1 MKKIRKIL
9 IANRGEIVNRI
20 IRAAR
25 ELSIIPVVIYTDEDL
40 GLTYLDTL
48 IEKHRLDGNTLTET
62 WLNQEQIIA
71 IARRAGADAIHPGYG
86 FLSENPDFAEL
97 CKASGI
103 SWIGPSPGVM
113 RQMSGK
119 APARELAIKT
129 GVPVI
134 PAISGDAAEIIARSP
149 ELTFPILIKAVAG
162 GGGRGMRIIRTHE
175 DFQHQIELASAE
187 AGKFFGN
194 PGIFA
199 EQYIENG
206 RHIEVQIL
214 GDHHGNVIHLFERD
228 CSVQRRYQKIIEEAP
243 APNLPEA
250 TRNGLLESAVTLARA
265 AGYDSAGTIEFLVDP
280 EGNHYFI
287 EMNTRIQVEHPV
299 TEMIT
304 GIDIVKEQIRVAE
317 GRPLKFVQDRI
328 RTRGHAI
335 ECRICA
341 EDYTDQFHPSP
352 GTIGLYVAP
361 EGRGVRIE
369 DAVRT
374 GSEVSSRF
382 DSMISKLIIRATT
395 RESAIER
402 MKKALDQYVIHGPE
416 TNLAF
421 QREILSDP
429 SFVEG
434 KYSTH
439 FLTDH
444 SEPLLGRIRERRSR
458 VSREHL
464 GHLYQQASYRL
475 HRRSVKVTQK
485 DPWNGLHGWRQLSQR
500 PVDIEGYMVWINGR
514 DPVGVIDHTP
524 GKLRF
529 ILDSHEQTA
538 WYSVLP
544 DNTMILTWQG
554 FNFRVTDPAITRKL
568 GMEGGSENGAVKNA
582 GSRITAPLPGR
593 IARLLVRSGD
603 KVSRGT
609 SLAVIESM
617 KTENQIL
624 APADGIVGT
633 IMVTEGQQ
641 VKSNDLIMDINTN

>member
-25 ELSIIPVVIYTDEDL
+25 ELSIIPVVVYTDEDQ

-48 IEKHRLDGNTLTET
+48 IEKHRLEGSTLLET
-62 WLNQEQIIA
+62 YLNQEQIIG
-71 IARRAGADAIHPGYG
+71 IARQAGVDAIHPGYG
-86 FLSENPDFAEL
+86 FLSENPEFAEL
-97 CKASGI
+97 CAASGI
-103 SWIGPSPGVM
+103 IWIGPSPAVM

-134 PAISGDAAEIIARSP
+134 PAISGNAAEIISQSSQLR
-149 ELTFPILIKAVAG
+149 FPILIKAVAG
-162 GGGRGMRIIRTHE
+162 GGGRGMRIIKTHE
-175 DFQHQIELASAE
+175 DFPRQIELASAE

-206 RHIEVQIL
+206 RHIEVQII

-243 APNLPEA
+243 APNLPET
-250 TRNGLLESAVTLARA
+250 TRNGLLESAVKLARA

-317 GRPLKFVQDRI
+317 GKPLKFAQDRI

-341 EDYTDQFHPSP
+341 EDYNDHFHPSP

-361 EGRGVRIE
+361 EGRGIRIE
-369 DAVRT
+369 DAVRN
-374 GSEVSSRF
+374 GSEISSRF
-382 DSMISKLIIRATT
+382 DSMISKLIVRAPS

-402 MKKALDQYVIHGPE
+402 MRKALDHYVIHGPE
-416 TNLAF
+416 TNVAF
-421 QREILSDP
+421 QREMMSDP
-429 SFVEG
+429 AFVEG
-434 KYSTH
+434 KYTTQFIGDFTEH
-439 FLTDH
+439 VV
-444 SEPLLGRIRERRSR
+444 ERIRERRNR

-500 PVDIEGYMVWINGR
+500 PLDIEGYTVWINGR

-544 DNTMILTWQG
+544 DNTMILSWQG
-554 FNFRVTDPAITRKL
+554 FNFRVTDPAVTRKL
-568 GMEGGSENGAVKNA
+568 GTEGGPESGNGKGN
-582 GSRITAPLPGR
+582 GSKITAPLPGR
-593 IARLLVRSGD
+593 IARLLVKTGEQ
-603 KVSRGT
+603 VTRGT
-609 SLAVIESM
+609 CLAVIESM

-624 APADGIVGT
+624 APSDGIAGE
-633 IMVTEGQQ
+633 IMVKEGQQ
-641 VKSNDLIMDINTN
+641 VKSNDLIMDLNTN